1 LDGGQSRIWRERR
14 QNVTSEATEMI
25 TIPRV
30 EFDAMQAEL
39 RRLRREAA
47 REVALT
53 TMRADRGPGA
63 GDEARVFT
71 REQLAEA
78 WGIRA

>member
-1 LDGGQSRIWRERR
+1 M
-14 QNVTSEATEMI
+14 TSEATEMI
-25 TIPRV
+25 TIPRA

-53 TMRADRGPGA
+53 RMRADRGPGP

>member
-1 LDGGQSRIWRERR
+1 MEAR
-14 QNVTSEATEMI
+14 VTTEATEMI
-25 TIPRV
+25 TIPRA

-53 TMRADRGPGA
+53 LMQADRGA
-63 GDEARVFT
+63 GHGGEARVFT
-71 REQLAEA
+71 REQLVEA

>member
-1 LDGGQSRIWRERR
+1 
-14 QNVTSEATEMI
+14 VTNGTTEMI

-39 RRLRREAA
+39 KRLRREAG

-53 TMRADRGPGA
+53 LMQADRGPGP
-63 GDEARVFT
+63 GDVARVFT